1 MATQLQIINRALT
14 RAGAARIMDPS
25 ENTKSG
31 RAVAAAYDGVRD
43 SALAVANW
51 KFAMERTT
59 LAATTAQDGYGYAY
73 TIPANWVRFVEVLDK
88 WVGAPILG
96 PRYISDYPELFQI
109 EQGRTLLTN
118 FGPPLKARG
127 VKRIEDASQYD
138 PLFNDYLI
146 LSLCAEVWE
155 DVSRKSATKLEVILS
170 ERNRALSIARVNNA
184 IQEPPDEIDDTSW
197 MLSRVGP

>member
-1 MATQLQIINRALT
+1 MATQIQLVNRALT
-14 RAGAARIMDPS
+14 RAGAARIMDVS

-31 RAVAAAYDGVRD
+31 RAIAASYDGVRD
-43 SALAVANW
+43 SALATANW
-51 KFAMERTT
+51 KFAMERAT

-73 TIPANWVRFVEVLDK
+73 TIPADWLRFVEVRDK
-88 WVGAPILG
+88 WIGSPLLG

-109 EQGRTLLTN
+109 ERNRTLLTN

-138 PLFNDYLI
+138 PLFNDYFV
-146 LSLCAEVWE
+146 LCLCVEVWE
-155 DVSRKSATKLEVILS
+155 DVSRKSATKLSTIIE

-184 IQEPPDEIDDTSW
+184 IQEPADEIDDTSW